1 MATNVLMPQLGESIV
16 EGTIVRW
23 NKQVGETVNRDE
35 PLFEVSTDKV
45 DAEIPAPTG
54 GVLIDVRVK
63 VGETVPVD
71 SVVAVLG
78 ASGDDLT
85 ELTSDT
91 GTMVESTAA
100 TRPSVAQ
107 QKQPRKIGLSP
118 VVRKLAREKGIDP
131 DRVVGTGTGGRVTKE
146 DILSHVA
153 AEVDDAP
160 PLPPGAR
167 SEPLSAMRR
176 GIAEHMSSSLR
187 TSAHAHTVFDV
198 DFEVV
203 ERLRTEHKPKLTYL
217 SFIARAVVDALG
229 EVPIVNAAL
238 RNNGTE
244 VVYQPEVNV
253 GIAVALD
260 DAEGLI
266 VPVIKDAATQNVS
279 DLSQSIADLAKRARE
294 KKLKPDE
301 VQRGTFT
308 ITNPGAFGSVFGL
321 PIIHQPQVAI
331 LCVGTI
337 ERRPAVNTD
346 SGEIEARLKSYLT
359 LGFDHRL
366 IDGAIADRFMVQ
378 VKVNLENFDPELL

>member
-23 NKQVGETVNRDE
+23 SKQVGETVNRDE

-45 DAEIPAPTG
+45 DAEIPAPAA
-54 GVLIDVRVK
+54 GVLIDVRVQ
-63 VGETVPVD
+63 VGETVPVN
-71 SVVAVLG
+71 SVVAVIG
-78 ASGDDLT
+78 VSGDDLV
-85 ELTSDT
+85 EPMSDT
-91 GTMVESTAA
+91 GTMVK
-100 TRPSVAQ
+100 PSGARLPSGDQ
-107 QKQPRKIGLSP
+107 QQQPRKMGLSP
-118 VVRKLAREKGIDP
+118 VVRKLVREKGIDP
-131 DRVVGTGTGGRVTKE
+131 DQVVGTGTGGRVTKK
-146 DILSHVA
+146 DILNHVA
-153 AEVDDAP
+153 LAVDDSP
-160 PLPPGAR
+160 PLPPGGR

-198 DFEVV
+198 DFEAV

-229 EVPIVNAAL
+229 EAPIVNAAL
-238 RNNGTE
+238 RKNGTE
-244 VVYQPEVNV
+244 VVYQPEVNL
-253 GIAVALD
+253 GIAVALAND
-260 DAEGLI
+260 EGLI
-266 VPVIKDAATQNVS
+266 APVIKGAAAQRVS
-279 DLSQSIADLAKRARE
+279 DLSQSIAELAKRARE
-294 KKLKPDE
+294 KKLLPDE
-301 VQRGTFT
+301 VQGGTFT
-308 ITNPGAFGSVFGL
+308 ITNPGAFGSIFGL

-366 IDGAIADRFMVQ
+366 IDGATADRFMVQ
-378 VKVNLENFDPELL
+378 VKANLENFDPEVL